1 MHRGGGGE
9 RYSRMTH
16 QTGHQ
21 PNIEGVDN
29 SLKVFIFPRIK
40 DLHISQHL
48 KSTFK
53 CDCMFACV
61 SSETI
66 SAENSHIESGKYFF
80 WGGLC
85 VSCKMCSSKLWY
97 NRK

>member
-1 MHRGGGGE
+1 
-9 RYSRMTH
+9 MTH

-53 CDCMFACV
+53 CDCILVCV

-66 SAENSHIESGKYFF
+66 STENSHIEIGKYFF
-80 WGGLC
+80 WGEC
-85 VSCKMCSSKLWY
+85 VCHARCVPVSSGTTGNEEK
-97 NRK
+97 RKRDYA